1 MGLDGRSVS
10 ELWRDYSEKIAE
22 AKDRE
27 SRSRFEA
34 FIDSENEMIGEFEV
48 VPLTL
53 RKYSI
58 LSVSNFWQDSDSRVP
73 ILRFLWVM
81 SPDFSTSPT
90 EAKEFINDHW
100 NCQFEGYSVEINN
113 FINRFFYFSPAKSVK
128 AKSKGSGEWISN
140 MVDIFASEYGW
151 TEDQILDLR
160 LDRLFLYLQRIRSR
174 NSKDAIEFS
183 SEADKLQQEFMDIVN
198 NKPTGRN

>member
-10 ELWRDYSEKIAE
+10 ELWRDYSERIAE

-34 FIDSENEMIGEFEV
+34 FIDSENETIGDFEV

-53 RKYSI
+53 RRYSI
-58 LSVSNFWQDSDSRVP
+58 LSVSNFWTDSDPRVP

-81 SPDFSTSPT
+81 SPDFSTSPI
-90 EAKEFINDHW
+90 EAKAFINDHW
-100 NCQFEGYSVEINN
+100 NVNFAGYSVEINN

-128 AKSKGSGEWISN
+128 AKSRGSGEWISN

-151 TEDQILDLR
+151 TEDEILDLR